1 MSKSQKPQIFSF
13 LLSLIIF
20 IGLNACKPT
29 SKKGA
34 WIPEDKQMFLKY
46 CKEARKSKDIQ
57 LSQPQI
63 DAVCDCALKKSINA
77 YESFREANADTI
89 KLVGEGCIEQIR
101 GR

>member
-1 MSKSQKPQIFSF
+1 MNKLQIIIITSIC
-13 LLSLIIF
+13 LSIS
-20 IGLNACKPT
+20 GLSACKPT

-57 LSQPQI
+57 LSKPQI
-63 DAVCDCALKKSINA
+63 DAVCDCALQKSIKA
-77 YESFREANADTI
+77 YESFYEANADTVNF
-89 KLVGEGCIEQIR
+89 KSVGGDCIEQIR

>member
-1 MSKSQKPQIFSF
+1 MNRTQIVIMICAG
-13 LLSLIIF
+13 LVLC
-20 IGLNACKPT
+20 GLNACKPT

-63 DAVCDCALKKSINA
+63 DAVCDCALQKSIQA
-77 YESFREANADTI
+77 YESFRAANADTI
-89 KLVGEGCIEQIR
+89 KLAGEECIEQMR